1 MGPEGGTA
9 RGEPPQE
16 HPGLELQPMEP
27 HIRALGS
34 DGQLNSTTLQY
45 HSLSSKERGTKYEKG
60 FTD

>member
-1 MGPEGGTA
+1 MGQQWMGPEGGTA

-27 HIRALGS
+27 HME
-34 DGQLNSTTLQY
+34 LNSTMLQY